1 MLKQI
6 KIIFNTLL
14 DKRCF
19 ICGIDRVDELICG
32 RCHNFLIET
41 DNSNNCPICK
51 HPIFDD
57 DANDI
62 NCKHCSDL
70 GPIYFD
76 SFEFIHIYD
85 KLSKNLMGKWKF
97 ENNFLVN
104 HLFFN
109 LIKDKLDKNIPVT
122 VVPDFLFNK
131 IKRGNSSLYYLL
143 KLLNKEGFKTI
154 KDIYKKKFSFI
165 KQRLKTKKDR
175 FETISKSYIIEKNN
189 IGKYGDEIY
198 LIDDLYTTGNTANY
212 GAKLLKNAGF
222 TKVYVITFFRA
233 IME

>member
-6 KIIFNTLL
+6 EIIFNTFF

-19 ICGIDRVDELICG
+19 ICGVNRVDGLICG
-32 RCHNFLIET
+32 LCYDFLTET
-41 DNSNNCPICK
+41 NNNDQCPICK
-51 HPIFDD
+51 HPIYDG
-57 DANDI
+57 I

-70 GPIYFD
+70 GTIYFD
-76 SFEFIHIYD
+76 SFEFVHIYD
-85 KLSKNLMGKWKF
+85 ELSKKLMDKWKF
-97 ENNFLVN
+97 ENRFLVN

-109 LIKDKLDKNIPVT
+109 LIKEKLDKNIPIT

-143 KLLNKEGFKTI
+143 KLLKKDGFETI
-154 KDIYKKKFSFI
+154 ENVYKKRFSLK
-165 KQRLKTKKDR
+165 KQRSKTKKDR
-175 FETISKSYIIEKNN
+175 FETINKSYLIEDGN
-189 IGKYGDEIY
+189 INKYSGGIY
-198 LIDDLYTTGNTANY
+198 LIDDLYTTGNTVNY
-212 GAKLLKNAGF
+212 GAKLLKKAGF